1 MGGGEAIHR
10 KQRWEKMPAQHI
22 EMSHLGQGDGTEPP
36 AVHLLQ
42 LLPPL
47 RDVHGATA
55 ARPSI
60 YAPSLCQR
68 LSILHLQTH
77 VYVCSSH
84 KKGCILIGP
93 LGPIKGSTPPLP
105 MPRLCFPPLA
115 LRSRGDPG
123 RSDQLSLQRTMLLPS
138 SSSSSSRCLTFLDIQ
153 TPG

>member
-22 EMSHLGQGDGTEPP
+22 EMWHLGQGDGTEPP

-55 ARPSI
+55 ARPHI
-60 YAPSLCQR
+60 YVPPLCQR

-77 VYVCSSH
+77 VYVCASH
-84 KKGCILIGP
+84 KKDCILIGS
-93 LGPIKGSTPPLP
+93 LGPIRGSTPPHP
-105 MPRLCFPPLA
+105 QVVFSTISFTEPRGPGSFGPAEPAENNAAPILSCHPPPA
-115 LRSRGDPG
+115 AA
-123 RSDQLSLQRTMLLPS
+123 
-138 SSSSSSRCLTFLDIQ
+138 
-153 TPG
+153 